1 MIFRDDLD
9 HDCVDLPVDKRE
21 TVAVLTIAAPRGPR
35 LLNGRFAKDSVLH
48 DLREKIK
55 LTYRMAGHSGKQV
68 LILGA

>member
-9 HDCVDLPVDKRE
+9 HDRVDLSVDERE

-35 LLNGRFAKDSVLH
+35 LSNGIFAKDSVVH

-55 LTYRMAGHSGKQV
+55 LTYRMVGHNGKQV

>member
-9 HDCVDLPVDKRE
+9 HDCADLSVDKRE

-35 LLNGRFAKDSVLH
+35 TSNGRFAKASVVQ

-55 LTYRMAGHSGKQV
+55 LTYRMAGHNGKQV